1 MSVLKNPSVLL
12 FSHPSWAL
20 KDNSSIAGRVQAPG
34 GDRAELLPRPGE
46 ARQAAQF
53 AAQGAE
59 TQGDVKNIIM
69 SEVYTVYITMSKV
82 IHVLKVGHYVG
93 TLPLLWGASCLIEIM
108 KWRSRGNLKWVTVT
122 SKRLRNCPQ
131 YLAKPCKTLLSCVSY
146 FEHYALF

>member
-1 MSVLKNPSVLL
+1 M
-12 FSHPSWAL
+12 

-69 SEVYTVYITMSKV
+69 SEVYTVSKV
-82 IHVLKVGHYVG
+82 IHVLKVGHHVG
-93 TLPLLWGASCLIEIM
+93 TLPLL
-108 KWRSRGNLKWVTVT
+108 
-122 SKRLRNCPQ
+122 
-131 YLAKPCKTLLSCVSY
+131 
-146 FEHYALF
+146 